1 MGVFKGYNRRATKKK
16 QTAMAARTTES
27 VQKKAAEMVRKSG
40 VRQTRQRQA
49 VLEAMLL
56 SPDHPT
62 AALIFERASERC
74 EGLSLATVY
83 NSLEALSE
91 AGVINHLHFDNG
103 PSRYCPNLVPHV
115 HLVDPV
121 SHCVL
126 DVQLKPGLHPEDVFD
141 LPEGTRICRMDAC
154 LQGNIPDSHLSPE
167 TT

>member
-1 MGVFKGYNRRATKKK
+1 MGIFKGYNCRVNKKK
-16 QTAMAARTTES
+16 QTAMASRTAES